1 MQMFRTSILE
11 FTMQSLVLILQ
22 LSMPPIIVASVAGL
36 LISFFQAV
44 TQLQEQ
50 TLAFAVKLLAVSLAL
65 MFTAGWLGGEIFN
78 FTVKIFDSFP
88 TLVK

>member
-1 MQMFRTSILE
+1 MFRTSILE